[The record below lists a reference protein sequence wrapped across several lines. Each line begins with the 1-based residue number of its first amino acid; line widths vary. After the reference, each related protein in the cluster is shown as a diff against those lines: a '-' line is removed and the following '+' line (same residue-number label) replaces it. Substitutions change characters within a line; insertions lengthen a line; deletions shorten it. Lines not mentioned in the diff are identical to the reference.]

1 MRNIKLV
8 LEYDGSRYQGW
19 QRLGKDESTNTISNK
34 ILEVIKKMTNE
45 DVELF
50 CGARTEVGVHAYG
63 QVVNFKTTTD
73 MTLIEVKRYM
83 NRYLPM
89 DIAVIDIEEMPE
101 RFHASLNAKSKTYL
115 YRLAINDVPSVFERK
130 YVYHSFKK
138 PDVDAMKQAALLL
151 AGKHDFK
158 NFSTVKKSKSTVKEI
173 YNIDIYDDG
182 NEIQFTIHA
191 NDFLHNMARMII
203 GTLLDIGLGNR
214 KKDDIELL
222 LQPECKI
229 TASAPIDP
237 KGLYL
242 QDIIYNQQYSC

>member
-19 QRLGKDESTNTISNK
+19 QRLGKDESSNTISNK
-34 ILEVIKKMTNE
+34 IIEVIKKMTNE

-63 QVVNFKTTTD
+63 QVVNFKTTSD
-73 MTLIEVKRYM
+73 MTLVEIKRYL

-89 DIAVIDIEEMPE
+89 DIAVIDIEAMPE
-101 RFHASLNAKSKTYL
+101 RFHASLNAKSKIYV
-115 YRLAINDVPSVFERK
+115 YRLAVNDVPSVFERK

-138 PDVDAMKQAALLL
+138 PDVDIMKQAALSL

-173 YNIDIYDDG
+173 YDIDIYDDG

-191 NDFLHNMARMII
+191 NDFLHNMARMIL
-203 GTLLDIGLGNR
+203 GTLLNIGIGNR
-214 KKDDIELL
+214 KKEDIELI
-222 LQPECKI
+222 LQPDS
-229 TASAPIDP
+229 TVAASAPIDP

-242 QDIIYNQQYSC
+242 QDVIYNP

>member
-34 ILEVIKKMTNE
+34 IIEVIKKMTNE
-45 DVELF
+45 EVELN

-73 MTLIEVKRYM
+73 MTLLEIKRYL

-89 DIAVIDIEEMPE
+89 DIAVIEIDVMPE
-101 RFHASLNAKSKTYL
+101 RFHASLNAASKIYL
-115 YRLAINDVPSVFERK
+115 YRLSVAEVPSVFERK

-138 PDVDAMKQAALLL
+138 PDVEVMKQAALLFV
-151 AGKHDFK
+151 GKHDFK
-158 NFSTVKKSKSTVKEI
+158 NFSTVKKNKSTEKEI
-173 YNIDIYDDG
+173 YDIDIYDDG
-182 NEIQFTIHA
+182 NEVQFTVHG
-191 NDFLHNMARMII
+191 NDFLHNMVRMIL
-203 GTLLDIGLGNR
+203 GTLIDIGLGNR
-214 KKDDIELL
+214 KKEEIE
-222 LQPECKI
+222 EIFDTRSKAA
-229 TASAPIDP
+229 ASAPVDP

-242 QDIIYNQQYSC
+242 QEVRYN

>member
-19 QRLGKDESTNTISNK
+19 QRLGKDESSNTISNK
-34 ILEVIKKMTNE
+34 IIEVIKKMTNE
-45 DVELF
+45 DVELN
-50 CGARTEVGVHAYG
+50 CGARTEVGVHAYN

-73 MTLIEVKRYM
+73 MSLLEIKRYL

-89 DIAVIDIEEMPE
+89 DIAVIEIDQMPE
-101 RFHASLNAKSKTYL
+101 RFHASLNAKSKIYL
-115 YRLAINDVPSVFERK
+115 YRLAVNDVPSVFERK

-138 PDVDAMKQAALLL
+138 PDVTAMKQAALLL
-151 AGKHDFK
+151 VGKHDFK

-173 YNIDIYDDG
+173 YDIDIYDDG

-191 NDFLHNMARMII
+191 NDFLHNMARMIL
-203 GTLLDIGLGNR
+203 GTLLDIGIGAR
-214 KKDDIELL
+214 KKEDIEAI
-222 LQPECKI
+222 LQGNKV

-237 KGLYL
+237 KGLFL
-242 QDIIYNQQYSC
+242 QDVIYATETE